1 MMRYPLEVKVQV
13 VVLMAKFE
21 SPVMVIRELQRQ
33 GITDIPTRQTISS
46 IYQKFLDTGSVQ
58 NVNPPGRPSTI
69 TEDKIDE
76 VEQALTMQPMNSV
89 RNIAR
94 VTDISKSQAHRIM
107 RNIIGLK
114 PYMMHCTQQLYDED
128 MDLRVEM
135 AERLIPIL
143 EDQANDD
150 IIFFSDESCFPVSGL
165 VNKHNCRIWS
175 TNNPNITL
183 ETAMNSAKVNV
194 WCAMSRT
201 QIIGPYFFEDETI
214 N

>member
-33 GITDIPTRQTISS
+33 GITNIPTRQTISS

-94 VTDISKSQAHRIM
+94 ETNISKNQGTSNHA
-107 RNIIGLK
+107 
-114 PYMMHCTQQLYDED
+114 
-128 MDLRVEM
+128 
-135 AERLIPIL
+135 
-143 EDQANDD
+143 
-150 IIFFSDESCFPVSGL
+150 
-165 VNKHNCRIWS
+165 
-175 TNNPNITL
+175 
-183 ETAMNSAKVNV
+183 
-194 WCAMSRT
+194 
-201 QIIGPYFFEDETI
+201 
-214 N
+214 